1 MPLRITS
8 MKATLWDGSKQLHGK
23 LELLE
28 NGLFFS
34 LTNFSKSNLNL
45 DIPYKHIES
54 LRIYRVYKLS
64 LEGLEIVTKDGKQN
78 VFVMEEAKEIK
89 KSITDIMNLRS
100 KFF

>member
-1 MPLRITS
+1 MN
-8 MKATLWDGSKQLHGK
+8 ATLWDGTKQLHGK

-45 DIPYKHIES
+45 DIPYEHIES
-54 LRIYRVYKLS
+54 VKLYRVYKLA

-78 VFVMEEAKEIK
+78 VFVMEEAIEIK
-89 KSITDIMNLRS
+89 KSITNRMNLKS